1 MNESIKQKALAVCAK
16 ARAQILEFLLRAL
29 AHEAMHVAFARQQVH
44 RVADRRIPAETDIDG
59 PWRRPL
65 RDQRIAVPLTM
76 DVEHRPADAKLDEQ
90 GNLTGIDFEALKKD
104 NAYMFTDQPR
114 ESAGGDPKGGAG
126 SDGLADFRA
135 AFGLT
140 DESSKE

>member
-1 MNESIKQKALAVCAK
+1 MSAVEFRDAGRDFEAERLAV
-16 ARAQILEFLLRAL
+16 
-29 AHEAMHVAFARQQVH
+29 
-44 RVADRRIPAETDIDG
+44 RRGPAIDG
-59 PWRRPL
+59 VL
-65 RDQRIAVPLTM
+65 DLDALDHI
-76 DVEHRPADAKLDEQ
+76 ADAKLDEQ
-90 GNLTGIDFEALKKD
+90 GNLTGIDFETLKKD

-140 DESSKE
+140 DGSSKE

>member
-1 MNESIKQKALAVCAK
+1 MCI
-16 ARAQILEFLLRAL
+16 R
-29 AHEAMHVAFARQQVH
+29 
-44 RVADRRIPAETDIDG
+44 DR
-59 PWRRPL
+59 
-65 RDQRIAVPLTM
+65 
-76 DVEHRPADAKLDEQ
+76 
-90 GNLTGIDFEALKKD
+90 KKD